1 MAGTSNI
8 RWFFLFAILFA
19 SLSCVKEESQDQPV
33 DGDQERFAEF
43 DPVVRFGLD
52 TYMGGAYDNEALTK
66 TTYAGDN
73 KTIVLD
79 NVRYERINWN
89 VWNSSLLTK
98 PDDPGYPDAIQII
111 SQTNFTP
118 QNDKTSVNYWVEE
131 ISGFTNPGD
140 NSRED
145 RANAKPGSPD
155 DNFYWSRPAGS
166 KDSDKHYFYAV
177 YPTSDNTVRPS
188 TKVTRFDL
196 DTSDSDP
203 ANHVAY
209 IEGSINKRDDSDLEA
224 SRQQK
229 YLDRISYTDGL
240 LGNGQTC
247 YEYLPDMKNAYL
259 YAASAMPGAD
269 AGYKKVPLRFK
280 PLYSA
285 VKLIVTAR
293 DAGAKNYRLK
303 RVDLRTDLHN
313 NGSKEGR
320 RDLNEAGVGT
330 ALGGS
335 FSTYF
340 KADASSGTTSDFAK
354 IDNPSDSKTAYGD
367 TLKRLYIEIDQAD
380 RIVLGDD
387 VLKLTFLVLPIEQK
401 VMTVDYTFEYM
412 KDDAKGW
419 GDPSN
424 VAELH
429 RYLSLQNKTNQ
440 SANNLHNEF
449 SDKDWYPLD
458 PATKLYVKS
467 NIPEILYYFDVVIQG
482 DLPRTWKDGST
493 KPSGKDFFEAKDF
506 YAVISYRDS
515 SGFKQPLRWKVTGY
529 RPEGESSF
537 SPTKPASVS
546 WLNLRGDDPWKKHIP
561 FDVDDSKHP
570 GHPYT
575 DIGYSFDPWD
585 VVQGQG
591 TKMKDPVDKEGN
603 TVSEDSED
611 LVGYRNFDTGFYNF
625 YDAGAPDNG
634 TRSWGWVNHG
644 SYIHSTPDGEFVHHD
659 NDGVAFPDSTGL
671 KGWKGVN
678 GEAYAFDLSSHDIYG
693 ALYSGLKNGD
703 LGTTANCYVV
713 SSPGWYR
720 FPAVYGNAIKYDNV
734 IKGGVDNPK
743 AYNKGASNDP
753 TSGIMGA
760 YLDHMNQEITGPW
773 IPYSITSVEV
783 VWDDANR
790 MVSEHMDAATRMDR
804 RPFCE
809 TIDGKQ
815 YIYFYVDDIAQG
827 NALIAAK
834 SGNDIVWSWH
844 IWAVTNPEESLATI
858 ELESNQ
864 TVLDP
869 YTPLSDDQ
877 YSDPK
882 YPTRS
887 IGWNILLSGYNYSDY
902 PTATQAPLE
911 FPFAKKSSVTNIF
924 WRRADL
930 GQNGKETGAVDPRYC
945 DVEFTQYFKGKVVAK
960 VVRRFL
966 QSGVEDD
973 YSITPVYQWGRKD
986 PMRTPKTSPV
996 ELTNADI
1003 GTQRTG
1009 RTIQCPEEFYYGDA
1023 AIPFTG
1029 IRYDNLWNN
1038 NITIAVYDTRCDDE
1052 RNRFPGASK
1061 DRNVAKTIYDPSPA
1075 GFVMPNMYAFSA
1087 FNPYGT
1093 INQTRFPGNRIDE
1106 IAYDAASTYKTD
1118 GTGYID
1124 FYAKYDA
1131 SAPYK
1136 RKKDPNQTIRI
1147 FVSGRLKGTDNSA
1160 ARANPELLYLWT
1172 SEPAVWNGYYGRSFC
1187 TQSAL
1192 GTGAWGLNPVTGV
1205 SSSEPDPTAPGSPL
1219 LPCVRTNGSQPKW
1232 QRSHAEPV
1240 RPMLEQP

>member
-8 RWFFLFAILFA
+8 RWFFLLSILFA

-33 DGDQERFAEF
+33 DGGEERFAEF

-52 TYMGGAYDNEALTK
+52 TYMGGADDNEPLTK
-66 TTYAGDN
+66 TTYAGDD
-73 KTIVLD
+73 KTIVL
-79 NVRYERINWN
+79 NKVRYERINWN

-118 QNDKTSVNYWVEE
+118 KNNKNSVSYWVEE

-166 KDSDKHYFYAV
+166 KDTDKHYFYAV
-177 YPTSDNTVRPS
+177 YPTPESSVRPS

-259 YAASAMPGAD
+259 YAAAVMPGAD

-285 VKLIVTAR
+285 IKLIVTAR

-313 NGSKEGR
+313 NGAKEGR
-320 RDLNEAGVGT
+320 RDLNEDGVGT

-340 KADASSGTTSDFAK
+340 KADATSGTTADFAP
-354 IDNPSDSKTAYGD
+354 IDPAADTKTTLAD
-367 TLKRLYIEIDQAD
+367 TLKRLFIDIDPDD
-380 RIVLGDD
+380 RKVLGDD
-387 VLKLTFLVLPIEQK
+387 VLKLTFLVLPIEQR
-401 VMTVDYTFEYM
+401 VMTVEYTFEYM
-412 KDDAKGW
+412 KDDTKGW
-419 GDPSN
+419 ADPEN
-424 VAELH
+424 VVEVH
-429 RYLSLQNKTNQ
+429 RYLSLQDKTDQ
-440 SANNLHNEF
+440 SANNKHNEF

-467 NIPEILYYFDVVIQG
+467 NIPEILYYFDVIMQG

-493 KPSGKDFFEAKDF
+493 KPTPKSSREDFTTKDFFEAKDF

-537 SPTKPASVS
+537 SLPKPASVS
-546 WLNLRGDDPWKKHIP
+546 WLNLRGDGPWEKRAP
-561 FDVDDSKHP
+561 FDVDDPAHP
-570 GHPYT
+570 GYPY
-575 DIGYSFDPWD
+575 DADYDPWD

-644 SYIHSTPDGEFVHHD
+644 SYIHSTPDGKFVHHE
-659 NDGVAFPDSTGL
+659 NDGVAFLNST
-671 KGWKGVN
+671 GWKGEN

-693 ALYSGLKNGD
+693 VLYSGLKNGD

-720 FPAVYGNAIKYDNV
+720 FPAVYGNAIKGGSDNE
-734 IKGGVDNPK
+734 K
-743 AYNKGASNDP
+743 AYKGLGTGDNKL
-753 TSGIMGA
+753 MGW
-760 YLDHMNQEITGPW
+760 YKDHKAADIKKPW
-773 IPYSITSVEV
+773 IPYPIKSVSV
-783 VWDDANR
+783 VWEDATSF
-790 MVSEHMDAATRMDR
+790 VSERNDADTRMDR

-827 NALIAAK
+827 NAVVAAK
-834 SGNDIVWSWH
+834 DEDGLIVWSWH
-844 IWAVTNPEESLATI
+844 IWAVTDPVNSLKTV
-858 ELESNQ
+858 LLQSNE
-864 TVLDP
+864 TGLDP
-869 YTPLSDDQ
+869 YDPLSGDR
-877 YSDPK
+877 
-882 YPTRS
+882 PTS
-887 IGWNILLSGYNYSDY
+887 PTAEPGFNILPSGYNFTSY
-902 PTATQAPLE
+902 PTNDDTKRPMQW
-911 FPFAKKSSVTNIF
+911 PFTKKSSVTNVF
-924 WRRADL
+924 WKESDL
-930 GQNGKETGAVDPRYC
+930 GQNGKEPTTVDARYC
-945 DVEFTQYFKGKVVAK
+945 DVEFTQYFKGKVVRK

-966 QSGVEDD
+966 QSGVKDTRSD
-973 YSITPVYQWGRKD
+973 TPGYQWGRKD
-986 PMRTPKTSPV
+986 PMQEGFVTVKPLPTDRTKEHADTTILEPTSFYFGS
-996 ELTNADI
+996 NANVP
-1003 GTQRTG
+1003 TG
-1009 RTIQCPEEFYYGDA
+1009 KV
-1023 AIPFTG
+1023 
-1029 IRYDNLWNN
+1029 YDNLWNN
-1038 NITIAVYDTRCDDE
+1038 NIDVALTDSRCDDE
-1052 RNRFPGASK
+1052 RNQFPGGSK
-1061 DRNVAKTIYDPSPA
+1061 DRNVEKTIYDPSPS
-1075 GFVMPNMYAFSA
+1075 GYVVPNMYAFSA

-1093 INQTRFPGNRIDE
+1093 IIQIRFPSAKVDE
-1106 IAYDAASTYKTD
+1106 IAYDAAATYKTD

-1124 FYAKYDA
+1124 FYAGYNKDA
-1131 SAPYK
+1131 DYK
-1136 RKKDPNQTIRI
+1136 RLKDKDYTIRI
-1147 FVSGRLKGTDNSA
+1147 FFTGRINGTSSA
-1160 ARANPELLYLWT
+1160 GTVANRENVYLWT
-1172 SEPAVWNGYYGRSFC
+1172 SEPAFYGGYHGRSFC
-1187 TQSAL
+1187 TQNSF
-1192 GTGAWGLNPVTGV
+1192 GTDNWGLNPVTGL
-1205 SSSEPDPTAPGSPL
+1205 SGAEPKDPSNPSAGNEPGI
-1219 LPCVRTNGSQPKW
+1219 RKDGASQPKW
-1232 QRSHAEPV
+1232 QRSHCNRV